1 MSVRTERI
9 EELLLRELSE
19 IIRREFSVTEVG
31 LLNINR
37 VKVARDLQQ
46 ALVFVGCIGSTG
58 QKKKAALQL
67 EERRKDIQADLGR
80 SVVLR
85 FTPVLK
91 FLIDESVE
99 KGNRVL
105 QILNELEETKP
116 PADA

>member
-19 IIRREFSVTEVG
+19 ILRRGFSVAEVG

-46 ALVFVGCIGSTG
+46 ALVFVGCIGSAA
-58 QKKKAALQL
+58 QKKKAAVQL
-67 EERRKDIQADLGR
+67 EERRKEIQADLGR

-105 QILNELEETKP
+105 QILNELEDPNP
-116 PADA
+116 PAGK